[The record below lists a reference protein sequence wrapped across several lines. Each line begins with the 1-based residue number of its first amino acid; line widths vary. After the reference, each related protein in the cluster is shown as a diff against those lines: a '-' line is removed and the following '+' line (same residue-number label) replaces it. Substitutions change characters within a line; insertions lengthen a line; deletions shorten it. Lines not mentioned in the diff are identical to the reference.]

1 MAKLGP
7 VSIRRLLN
15 GHQNDPRKILCATR
29 SSLLSVE
36 GVGPAMAD
44 SILDGKKDNW
54 LQKEKAEMT
63 RAGMQFL
70 TEEDYPE
77 LLRQIYDPPVGLYL
91 KGEAP
96 KNPCIGV
103 VGTRQ
108 PSLYGQRLCHEIVSG
123 LAEAGF
129 CIVSGMARGIDS
141 IAHKAALS
149 VGGETIAFLG
159 CGLDIIYP
167 PENLNLYREISEKGG
182 VLSEFPLGRK
192 ADRRTFPMR
201 NRLVSGISSATIVI
215 ESAASGGSL
224 ISAQFAAEQ
233 GRLVFALPGRVDQ
246 PESAG
251 CHQLIRDGAILV
263 RNAQDI
269 LDEMENSFL
278 HGMTFSKKNTENPL
292 DDNRT
297 AKSSQLENFTSEER
311 EVFSVLKDGTCLAL
325 EDMVERVSLDF
336 SSLSATLSMLEIN
349 GVLEKRSD
357 GKFEL
362 K

>member
-1 MAKLGP
+1 
-7 VSIRRLLN
+7 
-15 GHQNDPRKILCATR
+15 
-29 SSLLSVE
+29 
-36 GVGPAMAD
+36 
-44 SILDGKKDNW
+44 
-54 LQKEKAEMT
+54 
-63 RAGMQFL
+63 
-70 TEEDYPE
+70 
-77 LLRQIYDPPVGLYL
+77 
-91 KGEAP
+91 
-96 KNPCIGV
+96 
-103 VGTRQ
+103 
-108 PSLYGQRLCHEIVSG
+108 
-123 LAEAGF
+123 
-129 CIVSGMARGIDS
+129 
-141 IAHKAALS
+141 
-149 VGGETIAFLG
+149 
-159 CGLDIIYP
+159 
-167 PENLNLYREISEKGG
+167 

-201 NRLVSGISSATIVI
+201 NRLVSGISSATVVI

-263 RNAQDI
+263 RSVQDI